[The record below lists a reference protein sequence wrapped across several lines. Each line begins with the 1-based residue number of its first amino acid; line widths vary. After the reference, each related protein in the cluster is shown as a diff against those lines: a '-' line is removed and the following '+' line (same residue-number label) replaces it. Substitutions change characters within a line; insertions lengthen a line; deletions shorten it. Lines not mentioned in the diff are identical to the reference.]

1 MATKQ
6 TKTNGSSTK
15 LGFEEKLWQ
24 AADKLRGHLDAA
36 EYKHIVL
43 GLIFL
48 KYISDAFNELY
59 DKLAEDE
66 YAEPEDRDEY
76 KAENIFYDSFLA
88 FFYPQVYQQIDW
100 TKTPISLDK
109 ELEQI
114 TASGDSK
121 TRHADKLFQ
130 VWLLD
135 NQEVWILIHVEVQSQ
150 YDKKF
155 ERRMFIYNYRAFD
168 LYQKPVISLA
178 ILGDEKKNWRPN
190 SYQYGLGSSQLIF
203 NFSTVKLL
211 DYQWEDLEQNNN
223 IFAIVVMAHLKTK
236 ATNSNLSAR
245 EQWKWNLTRLLYEK
259 GYNRKQI
266 TDLYKVIDAM
276 MALSEEL
283 QLSFEEKLATY
294 QEERKMPLL
303 TNIERRTI
311 EKTRKETQK
320 QNIIKLLQVRFGDI
334 PENLIASI
342 NQIDDTSFLEQL
354 LVSTISVNSL
364 EEFAQLVNSNL
375 PE

>member
-1 MATKQ
+1 MTEITA
-6 TKTNGSSTK
+6 N
-15 LGFEEKLWQ
+15 
-24 AADKLRGHLDAA
+24 
-36 EYKHIVL
+36 
-43 GLIFL
+43 
-48 KYISDAFNELY
+48 Y
-59 DKLAEDE
+59 DETWKEAIGD
-66 YAEPEDRDEY
+66 Y
-76 KAENIFYDSFLA
+76 FDSFLA

-114 TASGDSK
+114 TAYAESK

-135 NQEVWILIHVEVQSQ
+135 NQEIWILIHVEVQSQ
-150 YDKKF
+150 YDKEF
-155 ERRMFIYNYRAFD
+155 SQRMFIYNYRAFD

-178 ILGDEKKNWRPN
+178 ILGDETKSWRPN
-190 SYQYGLGSSQLIF
+190 SYQYGFGSSQLIF
-203 NFSTVKLL
+203 NFSIVKLL
-211 DYQWEDLEQNNN
+211 DYQWEELEQSNN

-245 EQWKWNLTRLLYEK
+245 EQWKWNLTRLFYEK

-294 QEERKMPLL
+294 QEKRKMPLL

-311 EKTRKETQK
+311 ERTEKK
-320 QNIIKLLQVRFGDI
+320 NIIKLLQVRFDDI

-342 NQIDDTSFLEQL
+342 NQIDDTSFLEQIF
-354 LVSTISVNSL
+354 VSAINVSSL
-364 EEFAQLVNSNL
+364 EEFAQLVHSNL
-375 PE
+375 PESD

>member
-1 MATKQ
+1 MTEITA
-6 TKTNGSSTK
+6 N
-15 LGFEEKLWQ
+15 
-24 AADKLRGHLDAA
+24 
-36 EYKHIVL
+36 
-43 GLIFL
+43 
-48 KYISDAFNELY
+48 Y
-59 DKLAEDE
+59 DETWKEAIGD
-66 YAEPEDRDEY
+66 Y
-76 KAENIFYDSFLA
+76 FDSFLL
-88 FFYPQVYQQIDW
+88 FFYPEVYQQVDW
-100 TKTPISLDK
+100 SKTPISLDK

-114 TASGDSK
+114 TASADSK

-135 NQEVWILIHVEVQSQ
+135 NQEIWILVHVEVQSQ

-155 ERRMFIYNYRAFD
+155 KQRMFIYNYRAFD

-178 ILGDEKKNWRPN
+178 ILGDEQKNWRPN

-311 EKTRKETQK
+311 KKTEKK
-320 QNIIKLLQVRFGDI
+320 NIIKLVQVRFGNI
-334 PENLIASI
+334 PETLIENI
-342 NQIDDTSFLEQL
+342 NKIDDISLLEQL
-354 LVSTISVNSL
+354 FVSTISVSSL
-364 EEFAQLVNSNL
+364 EEFAQLVNSYL
-375 PE
+375 PEA